1 MFKTINQIA
10 VFVIELI
17 MIGAFAY
24 FGFQKGNSTIIKF
37 LLAIILPVFVVFLWA
52 YFAAP
57 KSLQRLEMPYLVIFR
72 LSLFLIASYLLY
84 KSGQTKVALVVA
96 LLSIFTQIASYNL
109 ND

>member
-1 MFKTINQIA
+1 MFRTIIQIT

-24 FGFQKGNSTIIKF
+24 FGFQKGNSTLIKY
-37 LLAIILPVFVVFLWA
+37 LLAIILPVFVVLLWG

-57 KSLQRLEMPYLVIFR
+57 KSLHRLEMPYLVIFR
-72 LSLFLIASYLLY
+72 LALFLVASYLLY
-84 KSGQTKVALVVA
+84 RSNQTNIAIVVA